1 MLSKKYGKS
10 ISLVTDMEEIDFK
23 LGDQVEQVRQFS
35 VKVDSKDVRTIME
48 ALKDFGK
55 SKGQKFLMAEVL
67 RVTKFLLLIP
77 TINTKA
83 IIFCIEKQ

>member
-1 MLSKKYGKS
+1 MLSKQYGKS

-35 VKVDSKDVRTIME
+35 VMVESKDVRTIME

-55 SKGQKFLMAEVL
+55 SNGQKFLMAEVFRL
-67 RVTKFLLLIP
+67 TKFLLLMP

>member
-1 MLSKKYGKS
+1 MLSKQYGKS

-55 SKGQKFLMAEVL
+55 SNGQKFLMAEAL
-67 RVTKFLLLIP
+67 RLTKFLLLIP